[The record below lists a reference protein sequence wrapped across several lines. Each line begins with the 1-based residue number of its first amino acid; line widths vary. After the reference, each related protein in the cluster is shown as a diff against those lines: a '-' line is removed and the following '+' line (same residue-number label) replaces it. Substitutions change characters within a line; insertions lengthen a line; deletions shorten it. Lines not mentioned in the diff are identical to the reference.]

1 MSLYLI
7 DAGCAVAAAA
17 TVAGAAGL
25 SLELLLSLVL
35 RRLHLAQKYLL
46 DCHCDCHSVFVDYCY
61 LCNDLWALPQ
71 LLSDKMGEN
80 FVRMYMYFL
89 LIIRMSES
97 ALFAFDLYLIWN

>member
-17 TVAGAAGL
+17 TVAAGL
-25 SLELLLSLVL
+25 SLGLLLSLVL

-89 LIIRMSES
+89 LIIRI
-97 ALFAFDLYLIWN
+97 FVRVLYSHLIYI